1 MAEPAGKIYYD
12 TANLPRVR
20 RRAHLEK
27 PRGSFLEQ
35 LSYAVALVMFVLV
48 SSFVLPRIHGLLF
61 KQVGHVVPLV
71 NFEQISELSVQID
84 KVLDLKSSADERF
97 LAIVGQVINKGKV
110 PLDNAVASVVIYSHE
125 GEVLASEKGYLV
137 SKFNERFDEWF
148 SLTKRNRYP
157 RILASAIS
165 DNLEPSKAV
174 ITPEEPMTFRLVLPV
189 DKQFSAKPGQIIFVK
204 ILYLD

>member
-12 TANLPRVR
+12 TVNLPRVR

-27 PRGSFLEQ
+27 ARVSYLEY
-35 LSYAVALVMFVLV
+35 LGYLVALVIFIGV
-48 SSFVLPRIHGLLF
+48 SSVVLPRVHGLLL
-61 KQVGHVVPLV
+61 KQFGQIVPLV
-71 NFEQISELSVQID
+71 SFERLSELSVKVD
-84 KVLDLKSSADERF
+84 KVLALKSSADERF
-97 LAIVGQVINKGKV
+97 LAIVGQVLNKGKV
-110 PLDNAVASVVIYSHE
+110 PVDNALASVVIYSHE
-125 GEVLASEKGYLV
+125 GEVLASEQGYLV

-174 ITPEEPMTFRLVLPV
+174 IMPEEPMTFRLVLPI

-204 ILYLD
+204 LLYLA